1 MIYLILVTR
10 GWMKRNGNVV
20 FTIPCY
26 NLPNNKFLL
35 SKLDQLPL
43 LFCIVISSCSVP
55 AEPRIVENWLG
66 TDGGDERTGWRR
78 MVINLSRPGF
88 SPLSLWLLP
97 RCWMNEELIGQ
108 HGAAAEPHWPP
119 HASQTSTGDPQLWQY
134 SDNVKTNTM
143 HMLAC
148 NMFCH
153 ICH

>member
-1 MIYLILVTR
+1 
-10 GWMKRNGNVV
+10 
-20 FTIPCY
+20 
-26 NLPNNKFLL
+26 
-35 SKLDQLPL
+35 
-43 LFCIVISSCSVP
+43 
-55 AEPRIVENWLG
+55 
-66 TDGGDERTGWRR
+66 

-143 HMLAC
+143 HMVAC
-148 NMFCH
+148 IVFCH
-153 ICH
+153 ICHQIENSAIQDVSKSAAELCTEQTPGGQLRILTV